1 MGQKKAPKH
10 LSREAKKQWDK
21 LLYEY
26 EIADEAGLFLLQ
38 TGLEA
43 FDRMREAQA
52 KIKKEGMQ
60 VADRFG
66 QMKAHPLITVERDA
80 RSAMLQA
87 VKGLN
92 LDIEPLQERVGK
104 PNGR

>member
-1 MGQKKAPKH
+1 MEPRKAPRH
-10 LSREAKKQWDK
+10 LSKEAKKQWNK

-26 EIADEAGLFLLQ
+26 EIKDEAGLLLLQ

-52 KIKKEGMQ
+52 IIKKEGMQ
-60 VADRFG
+60 TADRFG
-66 QMKAHPLITVERDA
+66 QMKCHPLITVERDA
-80 RSAMLQA
+80 RAAMLQA

-92 LDIEPLQERVGK
+92 LDIEPVQERVGK
-104 PNGR
+104 PYGK